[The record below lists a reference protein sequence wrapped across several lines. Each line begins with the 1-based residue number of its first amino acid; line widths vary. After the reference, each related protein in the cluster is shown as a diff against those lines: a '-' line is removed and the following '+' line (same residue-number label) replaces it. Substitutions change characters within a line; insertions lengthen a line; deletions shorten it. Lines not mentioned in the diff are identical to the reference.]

1 MTVFERATQVWAVLA
16 LAAHNRQIL
25 TYSIVAQ
32 LTGIPRVGLG
42 KCLEPIQSYCML
54 KQLHPLTILVVS
66 EKSGMPGLGFIAA
79 TDIPQ
84 KQQDVFKYDWVAHGG
99 PSAEV
104 LEKAVKDRPSNGIIQ
119 IPDE

>member
-1 MTVFERATQVWAVLA
+1 M
-16 LAAHNRQIL
+16 
-25 TYSIVAQ
+25 
-32 LTGIPRVGLG
+32 VG
-42 KCLEPIQSYCML
+42 
-54 KQLHPLTILVVS
+54 

-79 TDIPQ
+79 ADIPQ